1 MNDDESQSG
10 EAKETEH
17 DRTIENEARAGR
29 KFTLAD
35 VIGREGGSFFEGES
49 PVPRLARAEAAL
61 DLFIDRHVKDPS
73 GALRSVLKRS
83 VGTSETIVGKHLDDP
98 LLALEAIV
106 EKMLATDEQ
115 LHEIVR
121 QVDFEWGQ
129 IMQERPHF
137 QKPGQEPHP
146 DDEHTH
152 AGTRSELEAL
162 LHKLRQEA

>member
-1 MNDDESQSG
+1 MNDDESQTDK
-10 EAKETEH
+10 AKEAEH
-17 DRTIENEARAGR
+17 DRTIESEARAGR

-49 PVPRLARAEAAL
+49 PVPKLARAEAAL
-61 DLFIDRHVKDPS
+61 SLFIDEHVKDPS

-83 VGTSETIVGKHLDDP
+83 VRTSEPVVGKHLDDP
-98 LLALEAIV
+98 LTALEAIV
-106 EKMLATDEQ
+106 EKMLTTDEQ

-121 QVDFEWGQ
+121 QVDFEWGR
-129 IMQERPHF
+129 IMQERPRF
-137 QKPGQEPHP
+137 QKPGDEPHP

-162 LHKLRQEA
+162 LQKLRQLA